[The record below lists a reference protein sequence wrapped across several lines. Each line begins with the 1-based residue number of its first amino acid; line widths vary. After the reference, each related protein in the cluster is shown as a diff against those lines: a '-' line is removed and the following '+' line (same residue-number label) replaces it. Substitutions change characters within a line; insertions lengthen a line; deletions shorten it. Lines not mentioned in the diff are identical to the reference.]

1 MRRSLIP
8 IILVACL
15 IFSSPVFTSA
25 SENYEWVVRTGD
37 RYDYRWTVENNMVV
51 VFQENIYIIV
61 EELAEILVDIDPSDV
76 WTLSETGF
84 NVSIFWS
91 NGTALDVSTVEQPFE
106 YNILPVGNW
115 SQLIDAFSIEAGFLN
130 DETIF
135 AYEFYDLVLGT
146 GEHREVKF
154 QKSNGVLD
162 LYHMHDFVDNQPVLR
177 LDIQLLSST
186 PVTTTSTTTS
196 NPTTTVSAQDP
207 SMDLIVLAAGGGIV
221 VLVIAIVAIR
231 QRV

>member
-1 MRRSLIP
+1 LIP

-15 IFSSPVFTSA
+15 IFSSPLFTSA

-37 RYDYRWTVENNMVV
+37 RYDYSWTVENNKVV
-51 VFQENIYIIV
+51 VFQEDIYIII
-61 EELAEILVDIDPSDV
+61 EELEVIPGDIDPVDV

-84 NVSIFWS
+84 NMSVFWS
-91 NGTALDVSTVEQPFE
+91 NGTALDVSTVPQPFGI
-106 YNILPVGNW
+106 NILPVGNW
-115 SQLIDAFSIEAGFLN
+115 SQLIDAFPIEAGFLN

-135 AYEFYDLVLGT
+135 AYEYYDLVLGT
-146 GEHREVKF
+146 GEHWEVKF
-154 QKSNGVLD
+154 QKSNGVLE

-186 PVTTTSTTTS
+186 PVTTTSTPSTTTTS
-196 NPTTTVSAQDP
+196 NPTTTPSAQDP
-207 SMDLIVLAAGGGIV
+207 AMDFIVIAAGGAIV
-221 VLVIAIVAIR
+221 VLVIAVVAIK